1 MSKLSDK
8 VQDTWRQAMQS
19 RLAELESDSSSMVGS
34 GSGSA
39 NGIEAMS
46 LRLCAMQQ
54 SLRSMVVQC
63 HPQAGIAAPEA
74 LRFVRDASR

>member
-8 VQDTWRQAMQS
+8 VRDTWRQARDN
-19 RLAELESDSSSMVGS
+19 RLAELESDDTSS
-34 GSGSA
+34 SA
-39 NGIEAMS
+39 NGVEARS
-46 LRLCAMQQ
+46 LRLCGMQQ